1 MKNKL
6 QSGFS
11 LVELM
16 VALIIGLLL
25 IAGVIEVF
33 ISSRQVYRVQDMQ
46 ARMQEDGRY
55 ATSVIAEKLS
65 RAGFR
70 GCNSLKNQ
78 GNNAGNT
85 ELVNVLTNANDY
97 FWDLEVPIQGHEA
110 TNGGWSPG
118 LPDTIANS
126 GPIAGTDV
134 ITIRTT
140 SSLNIE
146 VRDHDVAVDGEEDSE
161 DYTAPLIIS
170 ADNSLPTCDPSTD
183 DKCNN
188 ILLVSDCTH
197 AAVFQVTNDPDNGIL
212 EHEAGVGKPGNAT
225 ADLKGNFAKG
235 TITNISSDTFYV
247 KNDANGNPSLYQK
260 TLNEN
265 AVAIV
270 EGVENM
276 QVEYGIDTNGDLSI
290 DRYVK
295 ADNVPDWSTV
305 LSVKISLSMINIA
318 PSQETT
324 DIALGGGRLRT
335 VFSKTI
341 VLRNRIQ

>member
-1 MKNKL
+1 MKHRL
-6 QSGFS
+6 QNGFS

-16 VALIIGLLL
+16 VALVIGLLL
-25 IAGVIEVF
+25 VAGIIEIF

-97 FWDLEVPIQGHEA
+97 FWNLEVPIQGHEA

-170 ADNSLPTCDPSTD
+170 ADNSLSTCDPSTD
-183 DKCNN
+183 DQCSN
-188 ILLVSDCTH
+188 ILLVSDCNH

-212 EHEAGVGKPGNAT
+212 EHEAGVGTPGNAT

-235 TITNISSDTFYV
+235 TITNISSDTFYI
-247 KNDANGNPSLYQK
+247 KNDSSGNPSLYQK
-260 TLNEN
+260 TLDDN

-270 EGVENM
+270 EGVANM
-276 QVEYGIDTNGDLSI
+276 QIEYGIDTDGDLSV
-290 DRYVK
+290 DSYVK
-295 ADNVPDWSTV
+295 ADNIADWSTV
-305 LSVKISLSMINIA
+305 LSVKISLFMINIA
-318 PSQETT
+318 PNQEST
-324 DIALGGGRLRT
+324 DVAIGGGRLST

-341 VLRNRIQ
+341 VLRNRTL